1 MRQNADS
8 AQQAN
13 QLVLS
18 ASDYATKGGR
28 VVGDVVAVGDVV
40 GGLVAGGTGAPVVS
54 VTVDVL
60 VDTDVAKV
68 SIVGAG
74 VQSHPGVAA
83 KMFERL
89 YECNINIRMIAT
101 SEIRITVLI
110 DEKDA
115 NRAMRV
121 VHDAFSLGD

>member
-1 MRQNADS
+1 MHT
-8 AQQAN
+8 
-13 QLVLS
+13 
-18 ASDYATKGGR
+18 AT
-28 VVGDVVAVGDVV
+28 AIP
-40 GGLVAGGTGAPVVS
+40 AGKPAALRRHP
-54 VTVDVL
+54 VL

-101 SEIRITVLI
+101 SEIKISVI
-110 DEKDA
+110 IAKQDA
-115 NRAMRV
+115 DRAV
-121 VHDAFSLGD
+121 AAVHDAFFQ